1 MSLLASSSLVVFQY
15 HQYKLKISQAKWCC
29 IIWVP
34 GIQISDIYRF
44 CHSCSLLPVL
54 TLFFLSGTAS
64 FSPFPFL
71 TQHRHLHF
79 RKLSSP
85 LRACAV
91 LPCVFCTPTALM
103 KLSDLSVLPDGNAL
117 SDRWV
122 ASVQVFLQGTDES
135 TQKIL
140 GNIVT
145 FRQAVKT
152 EAVSKEGC

>member
-1 MSLLASSSLVVFQY
+1 MSLLASSSLVVFHY
-15 HQYKLKISQAKWCC
+15 RQYKLKISQAKWCC

-64 FSPFPFL
+64 LLPFPFL

-103 KLSDLSVLPDGNAL
+103 RLSDLSVSSQMEML
-117 SDRWV
+117 SV
-122 ASVQVFLQGTDES
+122 TDEWQGS
-135 TQKIL
+135 RSFFRAQMKVPKRYWETSLPL
-140 GNIVT
+140 GK
-145 FRQAVKT
+145 Q
-152 EAVSKEGC
+152 